1 MNTTDFLNIAT
12 SICPDRDSIVFGEK
26 RWTYLQINERV
37 NRLADGLARLAVERG
52 DRVGILQVNC
62 NQYVESYFAVAKL
75 GAIFVPLNFRAKA
88 DELAY
93 MITNAEL
100 KVLFVGSRYRDLV
113 NGMLPQLVSVK
124 HCISI
129 HDDHG
134 KMVSYEEL
142 IRSSSSEE
150 IFREIGDEDIT
161 LLMYTSGTTG
171 RPKGVPLRH
180 NAFATYV
187 LENVDPASPDIE
199 ERNLLTVPLYHVAGV
214 QAMLSA
220 IYGGRTLVMMKQ
232 FEVKEWMEMIQR
244 ERATRAM
251 VVPTMLKRIIDD
263 ADFKRYDL
271 SSLKVITYGA
281 APMPFEVIN
290 KAIQVMPWVKFINAF
305 GQTETAST
313 ITMLGPEDHVIEGT
327 EEEKRKKLKRLSSSI
342 GRPLPD
348 VEIKIVDEDGKSL
361 PPLEVGEILTR
372 GSRIMTGYWRD
383 EQKTAQ
389 ALTSDGWLRTSDMG
403 YMDEEGYVYLSGRAD
418 DMIIRG
424 GENISPDEVEE
435 VLCSHPK
442 VEEAA
447 LIGVPDTEWGQQPR
461 GIVVLKKGETA
472 TEEEII
478 EFCRSRLAG
487 FKRPRSVL
495 FTDVLPR
502 NPMGKVLRKKLREE
516 YGQPERSVIS

>member
-1 MNTTDFLNIAT
+1 MNTNDFLSIANA
-12 SICPDRDSIVFGEK
+12 ICPDRAGIVFGGE
-26 RWTYLQINERV
+26 RWTYGQTSERV
-37 NRLADGLARLAVERG
+37 NQLANGLARIGVEKG
-52 DRVGILQVNC
+52 DRMGILQVNC
-62 NQYVESYFAVAKL
+62 NQYVESYFAAAKL

-93 MITNAEL
+93 MITHAEV
-100 KVLFVGSRYRDLV
+100 KVLFVGSRYMDMV
-113 NGMLPQLVSVK
+113 NGMLSQLVSVK
-124 HCISI
+124 HCISL
-129 HDDHG
+129 DEDHG
-134 KMVSYEEL
+134 KMASYEEV

-161 LLMYTSGTTG
+161 ILMYTSGTTG

-180 NAFATYV
+180 NAFVSYV

-232 FEVKEWMEMIQR
+232 FEVKEWLETIQR

-251 VVPTMLKRIIDD
+251 LVPTMLKRIIDD
-263 ADFKRYDL
+263 SDFNHCDL

-290 KAIQVMPWVKFINAF
+290 KAIQVMPWVRFINAF

-313 ITMLGPEDHVIEGT
+313 ITMLGPDDHVIEGT
-327 EEEKRKKLKRLSSSI
+327 EEEKRRKLKRLSSSI

-348 VEIKIVDEDGKSL
+348 VEVKIVDEEGKSL
-361 PPLEVGEILTR
+361 PPLEVGEILAR

-389 ALTSDGWLRTSDMG
+389 ALTSDGWLRTGDMG
-403 YMDEEGYVYLSGRAD
+403 YMDEEGYIYLSGRAD

-424 GENISPDEVEE
+424 GENISPEEVEE
-435 VLCSHPK
+435 VLHSHPK

-447 LIGVPDTEWGQQPR
+447 VIGVPDVEWGQEPR
-461 GIVVLKKGETA
+461 AVVVLKKGEVTA
-472 TEEEII
+472 PEEII
-478 EFCRSRLAG
+478 EYCRSNLAG
-487 FKRPRSVL
+487 FKRPRSVV
-495 FTDVLPR
+495 FVDALPR

-516 YGQPERSVIS
+516 YGQP